1 MMQEMRATME
11 RSRGRIISERQ
22 TDEENDKQM
31 IKTFHL

>member
-22 TDEENDKQM
+22 TDEETSYVVGK
-31 IKTFHL
+31 